1 MIHSEP
7 TRNWCPGAAHDRTAS
22 MGNGPNSVVFLHG
35 LFGTPD
41 HWHTIM
47 TTLAPDYCVVAPQL
61 PVDKY
66 ANERSQS
73 IQSVDGLVEYVANL
87 MLELELPPAVICGNS
102 LGGLIAIEMCLR
114 YPERVVGLV
123 LAGSAGLYERGL
135 TSSVK
140 PSPSREFVR
149 SVASDIFADPD
160 RITEQMEA
168 EWYEAVL
175 DRSFVRYLLRVS
187 RATRNRRLDQELK
200 RLKLPTLIVWGRD
213 DKVTP
218 PDVADSFQQK
228 IQNSKLRFIEN
239 CGHAPNLEHPEV
251 FAELLQRFLPSCFT
265 QESTATS

>member
-1 MIHSEP
+1 
-7 TRNWCPGAAHDRTAS
+7 
-22 MGNGPNSVVFLHG
+22 MGNGTNSVVFLHG

-41 HWHTIM
+41 HWRNIM
-47 TTLAPDYCVVAPQL
+47 THLSDDYFVVAPQL

-66 ANERSQS
+66 ANERSES
-73 IQSVDGLVEYVANL
+73 IQSVDGLVKYVVDL

-102 LGGLIAIEMCLR
+102 LGGLVAIEICLR
-114 YPERVVGLV
+114 YPERVAGLV

-135 TSSVK
+135 TSCVK

-149 SVASDIFADPD
+149 SVASDIFADPSL
-160 RITEQMEA
+160 ITEQMEA

-187 RATRNRRLDQELK
+187 RATRNRRLDHELK

-218 PDVADSFQQK
+218 PNVAESFQRQ
-228 IQNSKLRFIEN
+228 IQNAELRFIDN
-239 CGHAPNLEHPEV
+239 CGHAPNLEHPKL
-251 FAELLQRFLPSCFT
+251 FAKLLQGFLPNCFP
-265 QESTATS
+265 QESIAAS